1 MDINLIIFVAVTLA
15 VITTLY
21 KITPHRSLGEKK
33 PFISFFPKF
42 KTNVKLPSA
51 LLESENPEKELETSL
66 SDYGFI
72 KKTKNDSITK
82 YSRGHILGDF
92 SIKLAKV
99 NLLVTEPNSGCV
111 EISIEAGWV
120 AAFDTGDFWKFLTE
134 LKSKIENK
142 T

>member
-1 MDINLIIFVAVTLA
+1 MDINFIIYVA
-15 VITTLY
+15 VITTAITVLY
-21 KITPHRSLGEKK
+21 KIKPHKSLGEKK

-42 KTNVKLPSA
+42 KTSVKLPSS
-51 LLESENPEKELETSL
+51 LLESENIEKELESSL
-66 SDYGFI
+66 SEYGFI
-72 KKTKNDSITK
+72 KKNKNGSTTK

-111 EISIEAGWV
+111 EIAMEAGWV
-120 AAFDTGDFWKFLTE
+120 VAFDTGDFWKFLTE
-134 LKSKIENK
+134 LKEKIENK